1 MDIYSFYLMCFWFSL
16 RDALTPPIKK
26 LKSAGLKK
34 GLSVL
39 DYGCGPGSF
48 SLAASLQVGETGT
61 VYAVDQFPAAIEM
74 IRRKAAKRK
83 LKNVTPILTECYTG
97 LPDESIDIVI
107 LHDVFHELIN
117 AQKVMDELYRVMK
130 PDAVLW
136 FNDHHMD
143 IPTIEHAIQA
153 NHRFK
158 LERHDRSSLIFKKCD
173 PGKTPV

>member
-1 MDIYSFYLMCFWFSL
+1 MDTWSFYLMCFWFSL
-16 RDALTPPIKK
+16 RDAFIPPVKK

-61 VYAVDQFPAAIEM
+61 VYAADQSPAAIKM
-74 IRRKAAKRK
+74 TRRKAARRK
-83 LKNVTPILTECYTG
+83 LKNITTILTDCHTG
-97 LPDESIDIVI
+97 LKDKTIDIVI

-117 AQKVMDELYRVMK
+117 AQKVMDEIYRLMK
-130 PDAVLW
+130 PEGMLW

-143 IPTIEHAIQA
+143 LSTAEHAILE
-153 NHRFK
+153 NHQFK
-158 LERHDRSSLIFKKCD
+158 LERHDRSSLLFKKCD
-173 PGKTPV
+173 S